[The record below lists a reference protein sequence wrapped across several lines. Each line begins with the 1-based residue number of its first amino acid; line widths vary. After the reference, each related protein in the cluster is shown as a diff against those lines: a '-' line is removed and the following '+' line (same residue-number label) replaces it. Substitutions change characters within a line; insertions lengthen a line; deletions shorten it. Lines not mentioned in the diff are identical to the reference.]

1 MKSQAH
7 RKRMDDRRAKQRA
20 AVPDRLNRYHHHF
33 TGTTRIYANVGRE
46 HPDYGLHPHKH
57 AANKAGRAAAKS

>member
-1 MKSQAH
+1 MKSAAH
-7 RKRMDDRRAKQRA
+7 RARMDKRRAKQRA
-20 AVPDRLNRYHHHF
+20 LLPDRLNPRTDAF

-57 AANKAGRAAAKS
+57 LQRKEAR